1 MDPEGCP
8 WRMDR
13 TEAGKGDRIRA
24 RWGAIG
30 LARRR
35 TGARQYGV
43 IVASLLRYPEI
54 ASVSLDPFSR
64 VVRTEFL
71 VRKRLAGEAEIELL
85 GELRAALETWA
96 GLERTRTS
104 VRDLRITRAEETLS
118 VVAVAW
124 HAERLDPGEISL
136 VVDLLHHRMGEALL
150 VDDAPEGLDEMDEDG
165 LDMGEELITEKLM
178 SLSPLWGGRSVV
190 ACRDAGRLIVYPR

>member
-1 MDPEGCP
+1 M
-8 WRMDR
+8 
-13 TEAGKGDRIRA
+13 
-24 RWGAIG
+24 
-30 LARRR
+30 
-35 TGARQYGV
+35 

-71 VRKRLAGEAEIELL
+71 VRRRLAGEAAVELCS
-85 GELRAALETWA
+85 ELRAALETWA
-96 GLERTRTS
+96 DLERSRTS
-104 VRDLRITRAEETLS
+104 VRDIRISQAEDTLS
-118 VVAVAW
+118 VVALAW
-124 HAERLDPGEISL
+124 HAERLDPGEVSL

-150 VDDAPEGLDEMDEDG
+150 LDDAPGGLDEMDEDG
-165 LDMGEELITEKLM
+165 LDMGEELIAEKLM

>member
-1 MDPEGCP
+1 MLG
-8 WRMDR
+8 
-13 TEAGKGDRIRA
+13 
-24 RWGAIG
+24 
-30 LARRR
+30 RR

-71 VRKRLAGEAEIELL
+71 VRKRVSGRTAYEFCEELK
-85 GELRAALETWA
+85 AALETWA
-96 GLERTRTS
+96 DLERTRTS
-104 VRDLRITRAEETLS
+104 VRDVRVTQAEDTLS
-118 VVAVAW
+118 VVALAW
-124 HAERLDPGEISL
+124 HAERLDPGEVAL
-136 VVDLLHHRMGEALL
+136 AVDLMRHRMGDSLL
-150 VDDAPEGLDEMDEDG
+150 VDDAPDSLDEADDEG
-165 LDMGEELITEKLM
+165 LDMGEELIAEKLM